1 MAYSYLVFLYFV
13 TIITPSIVLAVF
25 YGLIYRVI
33 LKQVSDNFWDFKLLK
48 ENFSI

>member
-33 LKQVSDNFWDFKLLK
+33 LKQVGKHFGFITFETNK
-48 ENFSI
+48 ITI